1 MFSVPAG
8 KRLVIEWLSV
18 ETAIFG
24 GFPTSHPVDVDILT
38 HDGIGQVYHPL
49 VRIEDPVA
57 IGLSFFIGN
66 RWSGPVTLYSE
77 PSQPLQARM
86 CLEEE
91 LFGEGIGSVG
101 FSGYLIDV

>member
-1 MFSVPAG
+1 M
-8 KRLVIEWLSV
+8 SV

-24 GFPTSHPVDVDILT
+24 GTATSHPIDVSVIT
-38 HDGIGQVYHPL
+38 HDGNCPIYHPV
-49 VRIEDPVA
+49 VRIDNPEL
-57 IGLSFFIGN
+57 IGNSFFIGN

-77 PSQPLQARM
+77 GGQPLQALM